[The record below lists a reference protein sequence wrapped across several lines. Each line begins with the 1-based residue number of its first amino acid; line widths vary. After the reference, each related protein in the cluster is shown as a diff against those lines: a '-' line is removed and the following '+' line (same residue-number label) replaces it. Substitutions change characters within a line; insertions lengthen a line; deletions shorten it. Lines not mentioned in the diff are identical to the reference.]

1 MFYKSVL
8 IMSKSYPM
16 KMTLAGLFLL
26 VITSLSLSF
35 RESNPEKK
43 GAPADISLFRP
54 DFKSTSSAFIH
65 SVFEGI
71 SASGSKLS
79 KDVFELAFLGFEKLN
94 AQGKLSPDS
103 ILTIIDF
110 SRSSREKRMHVIDLK
125 SGKLL
130 FNNVV
135 AHGRNSGDEFANQ
148 FSNQPNSHKS
158 SLGFY
163 ITGNTY
169 NGSNGY
175 SLVLDGL
182 EKGFNDKAKERAI
195 VMHGAAY
202 ANETVIHSGRRLGRS
217 YGCPALPEDLNNEV
231 IKKIKGG
238 NCLFIYYPDRAY
250 LNSSKLING

>member
-1 MFYKSVL
+1 
-8 IMSKSYPM
+8 MSKSYPM
-16 KMTLAGLFLL
+16 KMSLACLL
-26 VITSLSLSF
+26 LLAIVSLSLSF
-35 RESNPEKK
+35 RENTPEEK
-43 GAPADISLFRP
+43 GMPADISLRRP
-54 DFKSTSSAFIH
+54 DFNSTTSAFIH

-79 KDVFELAFLGFEKLN
+79 KQVFELAFMGFEKLS

-130 FNNVV
+130 FNNMV
-135 AHGRNSGDEFANQ
+135 AHGRNSGDEYANH
-148 FSNQPNSHKS
+148 FSNQPNSHKG

-195 VMHGAAY
+195 VIHGAAY
-202 ANETVIHSGRRLGRS
+202 ANETVIRSGRRLGRS
-217 YGCPALPEDLNNEV
+217 YGCPALPEDLNKEV

-238 NCLFIYYPDRAY
+238 NCLFIYYPDRRY
-250 LNSSKLING
+250 LNSFKLING

>member
-1 MFYKSVL
+1 
-8 IMSKSYPM
+8 MSKSYPM
-16 KMTLAGLFLL
+16 KMSLAGLLLL
-26 VITSLSLSF
+26 VTTSLSLSF
-35 RESNPEKK
+35 RENNPGEKGK
-43 GAPADISLFRP
+43 PENISLLRP
-54 DFKSTSSAFIH
+54 DFKSSTSAFVH
-65 SVFEGI
+65 SIFEGI

-79 KDVFELAFLGFEKLN
+79 KEVFELAFMGFEKLS
-94 AQGKLSPDS
+94 AHGKLSPDS

-135 AHGRNSGDEFANQ
+135 AHGRNSGEEFASH

-182 EKGFNDKAKERAI
+182 EKGFNDKAKDRAI
-195 VMHGAAY
+195 VIHGAAY
-202 ANETVIHSGRRLGRS
+202 ANEKVIQSGQRLGRS
-217 YGCPALPEDLNNEV
+217 FGCPALPEDLNKEV

-238 NCLFIYYPDRAY
+238 NCLFIYYPDSRY